1 MHRSPMRSK
10 FLFRQKLAVA
20 FEIAALWY
28 LAHLVLRQP
37 FLPNPITVL
46 TVCADMLANGLLS
59 AHIAASLKRITLG
72 IFFGIA
78 FAVPAGL
85 MLGFSSKADAYAG
98 AVFDFLYI
106 VPKVVFLPVI
116 VVTMGI
122 KDTPK
127 IFLIALVMF
136 FQQTIVVR
144 DAVRKVPAE
153 FLSYFKTLGASAPQ
167 IIRRLLLPFCIPDIM
182 TALRS
187 SLGACIAL
195 LFIAENFASSAGLG
209 YFITK
214 CMDQRNYEAMYA
226 GITVL
231 ALIGN
236 ILYAAIGMAEKRLCR
251 WKG

>member
-46 TVCADMLANGLLS
+46 TVCADMLAKGLLS

-85 MLGFSSKADAYAG
+85 VLGFSSKADAYAG

-167 IIRRLLLPFCIPDIM
+167 IIRHLLLPFCIPDIM

-187 SLGACIAL
+187 S